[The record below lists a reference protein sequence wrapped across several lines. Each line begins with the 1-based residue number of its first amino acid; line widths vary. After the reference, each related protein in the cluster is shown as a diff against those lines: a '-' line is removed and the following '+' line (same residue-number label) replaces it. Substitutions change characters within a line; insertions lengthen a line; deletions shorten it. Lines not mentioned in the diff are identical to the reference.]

1 MSHVFELATVEVF
14 LGFGCFMTW
23 ASFTRYFENTKDF
36 NLISRTFGVAIPVLL
51 RTILAN
57 ILGTILVT
65 ILGITPTFIGYALL
79 GMCLF
84 WPYAEKFETFSK
96 TVYILYSV

>member
-51 RTILAN
+51 RTIL
-57 ILGTILVT
+57 
-65 ILGITPTFIGYALL
+65 GITPTFIGYALL

-84 WPYAEKFETFSK
+84 WPYAEKFESFSK
-96 TVYILYSV
+96 TLYILYSV